1 MKRKAGQAPSRS
13 AEVRDTALVPVR
25 SSESNTPAPIRVE
38 AARVPEHKSAP
49 KSSGKS
55 SSMSTR
61 SASKSASKAAPKSGS
76 QSAKNAAKRSKGK
89 KKKGKTGLIVAIV
102 IVAVLLLGAGGGYG
116 YLYYTGY
123 FKPHVEVTM
132 ADGSVSKLKAE
143 DVYAELS
150 VGANTFYPGT
160 FINNIDVGGMT
171 VEQATEAVNKGLED
185 ADSPVNVNYNLKL
198 DGKVYPL
205 DFSDAKFEY
214 NTKEVVEE
222 AFAQHRAL
230 DETDYQSIID
240 VFNYKE
246 QLKNNP
252 VNYETSY
259 SVSIDGVSDK
269 VHAILD
275 PLIEQYSTVKDAE
288 IGEFNP
294 DTKEFTITPEETGM
308 TIDIDGA
315 IEKVNELFA
324 NKEYTGSVVV
334 PSIVKEPEITTEKI
348 KANFG
353 LIGEHVTKAS
363 DNSNR
368 NNNLNQACKKIN
380 GTILKP
386 GEEFSFNKTVGQRT
400 TANGFKEATVIMGGQ
415 YEQGLGGGV
424 CQVSGT
430 LYDAVLKSDLKISER
445 HPHAWPSDYVLEGLD
460 ATVDWPSLDF
470 KFKNNTDYQ
479 IIIVMWFESKDRTVH
494 AQIYGKRLPDEQ
506 TIVLRSEC
514 VGSTAAGKTVYEEDK
529 TMEVGKT
536 KVVRQAHKGL
546 TIKTYKIWQ
555 DKDGKEVKRDF
566 ITTTTYGSYGKKIN
580 VGTKKADGTYA
591 TIDKNT
597 GEVIGSASPTP
608 VPTKSAEPTKSGNPT
623 PTTKPTDPPAKP
635 TDPPAKPTDPP
646 AKPTD
651 PPAKPTD
658 PPAKPTDPPAKP
670 TDPPSNN
677 EGG

>member
-89 KKKGKTGLIVAIV
+89 KKRGKTGLIVAIV

-150 VGANTFYPGT
+150 AGANTFYPGT

-275 PLIEQYSTVKDAE
+275 PLIEKYSTVKDAE

-353 LIGEHVTKAS
+353 LIGEHTTKAS
-363 DNSNR
+363 NNANR
-368 NNNLNQACKKIN
+368 NNNLNQACKNIN

-386 GEEFSFNKTVGQRT
+386 GEEFSFNKVVGQRT

-424 CQVSGT
+424 CQVSST
-430 LYDAVLKSDLKISER
+430 LYNAVLKSDLKITKRSA
-445 HPHAWPSDYVLEGLD
+445 HAWPSDYVLEGLD
-460 ATVDWPSLDF
+460 ATVNWPDLDF
-470 KFKNNTDYQ
+470 KFKNDTDYQ
-479 IIIVMWFESKDRTVH
+479 IIVVMWFESKDRTVH

-597 GEVIGSASPTP
+597 GEIIGSASPTP
-608 VPTKSAEPTKSGNPT
+608 VPTKKADPTQG
-623 PTTKPTDPPAKP
+623 PTTAP
-635 TDPPAKPTDPP
+635 KPTDPP

>member
-160 FINNIDVGGMT
+160 FINNIDVSGMT

-275 PLIEQYSTVKDAE
+275 PLIEKYSTVKDAE

-386 GEEFSFNKTVGQRT
+386 GEEFSFNKVVGQRT

-494 AQIYGKRLPDEQ
+494 AQIYGKRLADEQ

-514 VGSTAAGKTVYEEDK
+514 VGSTGAGATEYAENKS
-529 TMEVGKT
+529 MEVGKT

-555 DKDGKEVKRDF
+555 DKDGKEVKREY
-566 ITTTTYGSYGKKIN
+566 ITTTSYRSFGKKIE

-591 TIDKNT
+591 TIDTKT
-597 GEVIGSASPTP
+597 GEVKGTASPTP
-608 VPTKSAEPTKSGNPT
+608 APTKSAEPTKSGNPT
-623 PTTKPTDPPAKP
+623 PTTKPADPTPTTKPADPTPTTKPADPTPTTPPAKP
-635 TDPPAKPTDPP
+635 TDPPAQPTTPP
-646 AKPTD
+646 EN
-651 PPAKPTD
+651 
-658 PPAKPTDPPAKP
+658 
-670 TDPPSNN
+670 NN

>member
-89 KKKGKTGLIVAIV
+89 KKRGKTGLIVAIV

-150 VGANTFYPGT
+150 AGANTFYPGT

-275 PLIEQYSTVKDAE
+275 PLIEKYSTVKDAE

-353 LIGEHVTKAS
+353 LIGEHTTKAS
-363 DNSNR
+363 NNANR
-368 NNNLNQACKKIN
+368 NNNLNQACKNIN

-386 GEEFSFNKTVGQRT
+386 GEEFSFNKVVGQRT

-424 CQVSGT
+424 CQVSST
-430 LYDAVLKSDLKISER
+430 LYNAVLKSDLKITKRSA
-445 HPHAWPSDYVLEGLD
+445 HAWPSDYVLEGLD
-460 ATVDWPSLDF
+460 ATVNWPDLDF
-470 KFKNNTDYQ
+470 KFKNDTDYQ
-479 IIIVMWFESKDRTVH
+479 IIVVMWFESKDRTVH

-608 VPTKSAEPTKSGNPT
+608 VPTKKADPTQG
-623 PTTKPTDPPAKP
+623 PTTAP
-635 TDPPAKPTDPP
+635 KPTDPP

>member
-275 PLIEQYSTVKDAE
+275 PLIEKYSTVKDAE

-529 TMEVGKT
+529 TMAVGKT

-608 VPTKSAEPTKSGNPT
+608 VPTKKADPTQG
-623 PTTKPTDPPAKP
+623 PTTAP
-635 TDPPAKPTDPP
+635 KPTDPP